1 MSFYEENVLP
11 HLINCVCS
19 GRAINELRAKVVPL
33 ATGEVLEVGIG
44 SALNLH
50 LYDDTKVTKVWGLE
64 PSLGMRKRAA
74 KNLKKSP
81 INVEW
86 LDLPGEKIPLA
97 DESVDSVLLTFTLC
111 TIPDW
116 SAAMQQIHRVLK
128 PGGKILFC
136 EHGQSPDHSVLQWQN
151 RLNTVWG
158 KMFGGCN
165 LNRHVVDMIESS
177 GFSIDWSKSEY
188 ADGLPKVASFASF
201 MTHGVATKLN

>member
-11 HLINCVCS
+11 HLINCACS
-19 GRAINELRAKVVPL
+19 GKAVNALRAKVVPL

-50 LYDDTKVTKVWGLE
+50 LYDESKVTKVWGLE

-74 KNLKKSP
+74 KNLKKSS
-81 INVEW
+81 IKVEW

-116 SAAMQQIHRVLK
+116 SAAMQQIYRVLK
-128 PGGKILFC
+128 PGGKIYIC
-136 EHGQSPDHSVLQWQN
+136 EHGQSPHESVVRWQN
-151 RLNTVWG
+151 RLNNAWG
-158 KMFGGCN
+158 MVFGGCN
-165 LNRHVVDMIESS
+165 LNRPVINMIESS
-177 GFSIDWSKSEY
+177 GFSIDWYESEY
-188 ADGLPKVASFASF
+188 ADGLPKVASFASY
-201 MTHGVATKLN
+201 MTHGVAIK